1 MCKNKYAILQGER
14 VNVPDAAEYADGRA
28 DWKPAGKWN
37 GLSISDSCCSYSDFP
52 ARANFHENGDERTG
66 RE

>member
-28 DWKPAGKWN
+28 DRNTAGKWI
-37 GLSISDSCCSYSDFP
+37 GLSVSNDCGSDSNCP
-52 ARANFHENGDERTG
+52 ARAIFHKRGDKRTG